1 MGGVEGRRYERV
13 SEAIRLELTEM
24 ITYELEDPRLAG
36 VEVTDV
42 QVAPDMKKVA
52 VTVHIPAQGAEA
64 DKILEILKT
73 AKGFLRKEL
82 AARIDLFHTP
92 EIYFDSSLKL
102 GPRERVQN
110 LLKRIERGRPK
121 DR

>member
-1 MGGVEGRRYERV
+1 MEGRRYERV

-24 ITYELEDPRLAG
+24 IAYQLEDPRLAG

-52 VTVHIPAQGAEA
+52 VTVHIPAQGEGEA
-64 DKILEILKT
+64 KIIEILKQ

-82 AARIDLFHTP
+82 AARIDLFYTP
-92 EIYFDSSLKL
+92 ELYFNSALNL
-102 GPRERVQN
+102 GPRERVKHI
-110 LLKRIERGRPK
+110 LKRIERGRPK
-121 DR
+121 D

>member
-1 MGGVEGRRYERV
+1 MEGRRYERV

-24 ITYELEDPRLAG
+24 IAYDLEDPRLSG

-52 VTVHIPAQGAEA
+52 VSVHVPAQGEEAE
-64 DKILEILKT
+64 KLIEILKST
-73 AKGFLRKEL
+73 KGFLRREL

-92 EIYFDSSLKL
+92 EIYFNLAMNL
-102 GPRERVQN
+102 GPRERVQHI
-110 LLKRIERGRPK
+110 LKRIKKGRPK
-121 DR
+121 DQ

>member
-1 MGGVEGRRYERV
+1 VEGRRYERV

-24 ITYELEDPRLAG
+24 IAYELDDPRLAG

-52 VTVHIPAQGAEA
+52 VNVHIPSQGEDAE
-64 DKILEILKT
+64 KIIEVLKT

-82 AARIDLFHTP
+82 AARLDLFYTP
-92 EIYFDSSLKL
+92 EIYFNSAMNL
-102 GPRERVQN
+102 GSRERVQN
-110 LLKRIERGRPK
+110 ILKRIKRGRPK
-121 DR
+121 D

>member
-1 MGGVEGRRYERV
+1 MEGRRYERV
-13 SEAIRLELTEM
+13 SETIRLELTEM

-52 VTVHIPAQGAEA
+52 VTVHIPAQGEEA
-64 DKILEILKT
+64 TKILEILKT
-73 AKGFLRKEL
+73 TKGFLRKEL
-82 AARIDLFHTP
+82 AARVDLFHTP
-92 EIYFDSSLKL
+92 EIYFDSAMNL

-121 DR
+121 DQ